1 MKMKADRIAI
11 IVVFVMIGALAY
23 GWWHNN
29 QRIVA
34 ANQERIDKFISAG
47 KRFTAEDG
55 QVHSNQIRDLFEQV
69 KELCERINE
78 LERKDNVKQLQPCS
92 QRK

>member
-1 MKMKADRIAI
+1 MEMKTDRIAI

-29 QRIVA
+29 QRIVT
-34 ANQERIDKFISAG
+34 ANQERIDKFINVG

-55 QVHSNQIRDLFEQV
+55 QQ
-69 KELCERINE
+69 LCERIQV
-78 LERKDNVKQLQPCS
+78 LETHPGPCTYVTK
-92 QRK
+92 R